1 MTGTEYQA
9 LREELDMT
17 REQLASA
24 LGITS
29 STVFRRERG
38 DSITQE
44 AEAALLRLAESRNTE
59 PVE

>member
-1 MTGTEYQA
+1 MS
-9 LREELDMT
+9 

-29 STVFRRERG
+29 STVFRRETRE
-38 DSITQE
+38 TVTAE
-44 AEAALLRLAESRNTE
+44 AEAALLRFAESRETE